1 MADALFDTTVLIDY
15 YRGDVDAQRLVDAVR
30 TGAMTASFSPVT
42 SYELWIGMRS
52 REEELNYLAVL
63 RRFDEAP
70 LTSAM
75 ARQAAYWLRGTG
87 ERPREDLIR
96 DALIAATAAARG
108 EVIYT
113 RNVRDFQR
121 FYARV
126 KAY

>member
-1 MADALFDTTVLIDY
+1 
-15 YRGDVDAQRLVDAVR
+15 
-30 TGAMTASFSPVT
+30 
-42 SYELWIGMRS
+42 
-52 REEELNYLAVL
+52 
-63 RRFDEAP
+63 
-70 LTSAM
+70 M

-126 KAY
+126 KVY